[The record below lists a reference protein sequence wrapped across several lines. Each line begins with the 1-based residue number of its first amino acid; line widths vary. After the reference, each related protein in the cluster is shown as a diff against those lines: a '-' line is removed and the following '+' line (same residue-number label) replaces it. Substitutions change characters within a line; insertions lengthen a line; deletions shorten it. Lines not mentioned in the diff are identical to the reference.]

1 MSEPPSPIGRPPA
14 KVIVLMAAARTMA
27 VATIYYNQPL
37 TSSLNQTSSRFAMSH
52 LALLSAAGGAQQSPA
67 RHHIDCQPKA

>member
-27 VATIYYNQPL
+27 VATADFELESDVFALRHIP
-37 TSSLNQTSSRFAMSH
+37 SRFAVGRWRRSTI
-52 LALLSAAGGAQQSPA
+52 AGKAPYRLSAEGMRS
-67 RHHIDCQPKA
+67 K